1 MRDSEVGVHATHTSK
16 SHPKSGS
23 HVAHGEDT
31 RNMQLE
37 IDNLWRK
44 HHKQR
49 RGTPSSSESQ
59 SDDDDNYRLKSRT
72 PPLVSL
78 SLIMKIAII
87 NEGVEARLIRAWGM
101 II

>member
-1 MRDSEVGVHATHTSK
+1 MHATHTSK

-31 RNMQLE
+31 KNMQLE

-59 SDDDDNYRLKSRT
+59 FDDDDNYRLKSRT

-78 SLIMKIAII
+78 SLIMKSII
-87 NEGVEARLIRAWGM
+87 IGKGIEAQPVGA
-101 II
+101 